1 MSQSSQLVLYNIT
14 QTNKKITPK
23 IVKSNNIL
31 KIKTDNLFL
40 ANLNKVFF
48 NYESDNILNINMN
61 LEYSTYINKGLK

>member
-48 NYESDNILNINMN
+48 NYELDNILNINMN

>member
-48 NYESDNILNINMN
+48 NYESNNILNINMN